1 METKKAIITGAS
13 RGIGKGIAFSLAA
26 AGYDVAISYHS
37 KAEEAVAVQKEIER
51 KYGVRCF
58 VFCAKLEDPGA
69 GVKLFEEAVQ
79 KLGGLDLMVN
89 NAGVTVFE
97 NIFDMT
103 EETLDFL
110 ISLDFKNYLLMTR
123 EAARY
128 MAKRRIKGNIINIT
142 SSRGERAYPG
152 DAIYGGL
159 KAGLNRAI
167 QSIALD
173 MAPYGIRINNVAPG
187 AICIRTKEEIENDPE
202 LNKKVPMDFWDKLGN
217 RIPMQR
223 SGTPADIAEAVV
235 WLASEKA
242 SYITGTTL
250 RVDGGLILPGMPE
263 LIDETGAD
271 KGWGYT
277 QPKEF

>member
-1 METKKAIITGAS
+1 
-13 RGIGKGIAFSLAA
+13 
-26 AGYDVAISYHS
+26 
-37 KAEEAVAVQKEIER
+37 
-51 KYGVRCF
+51 
-58 VFCAKLEDPGA
+58 
-69 GVKLFEEAVQ
+69 
-79 KLGGLDLMVN
+79 MVN

-277 QPKEF
+277 QPKDF